1 MTSSQPHPGSYSNV
15 IRVFRSLSMWR
26 GLAVSPNVGEFIGVR
41 LKSKLPLIC
50 LFVTV
55 FSLSAF
61 AQTKYQYPFQNP
73 DLNIEKRIDNIISLL
88 TLDEKITC
96 LGTNPSVPR
105 LGIKG
110 SGHIEGLHGVALG
123 IPGGWGRRKFVTTTT
138 FPQSYGLAETWDTA
152 LIRKVAET
160 EAYEARYI
168 FQSEKYNTGAL
179 IIRAP
184 NADLG
189 RDPRWGR
196 TEECFGEDAFFNGC
210 MTQAYVKGLQGN
222 NSRYWMAASL
232 MKHFLANSNENERE
246 RSSSDFDER
255 LFREYYSV
263 PFRMGI
269 EAGSRAFMASYNKY
283 NGIPMMVHPILK
295 EIAVNEWGQDG
306 IMCTDGGA
314 MKLLWTEHKYYSDST
329 WASAA
334 GVKAGIN
341 QFLDNYRGSIKR
353 ALQNGILKEEEID
366 KAIRGVF
373 RVTIKLGL
381 LDPPSMVPYT
391 SIKDGEEPWH
401 TEKNKNLVRE
411 VTQKSIVLLKN
422 ENDFLPLD
430 KNKMRSI
437 GIIGPYANQVLLDWY
452 SGSPPYNVSILEGIK
467 NKVGSNVV
475 VQWTT
480 GNDAD
485 SVNKLAVTSEYVIM
499 VVGNHPWCNAPWAQ
513 CPVPSDGREA
523 VDRKTIYLEQE
534 QLIKKVYELNQKA
547 IVILNSSF
555 PYAIVWAKHNVPA
568 IIHIAHNSQE
578 EGNALADVLF
588 GDYNPGG
595 KLVQTWPLSMEQLP
609 PMMDYN
615 IRNGR
620 TYMYFKGEPLFPFGY
635 GLSYTTFSF
644 SNFVTSSNV
653 IKDGSTI
660 NVSVDVVN
668 TGKRTGDEVMQL
680 YIRHLNST
688 VVRPQKELKAFR
700 RITLKPGEKKTM
712 TLHLKASDL
721 KYWNEARKQFIFE
734 HDKIELMLGSSSTD
748 VKFFGAMDAVQ

>member
-1 MTSSQPHPGSYSNV
+1 MISRIFFKT
-15 IRVFRSLSMWR
+15 ICFM
-26 GLAVSPNVGEFIGVR
+26 LATISIIN
-41 LKSKLPLIC
+41 C
-50 LFVTV
+50 N
-55 FSLSAF
+55 

-88 TLDEKITC
+88 TLEEKISC
-96 LGTNPSVPR
+96 LSTNPSIPR

-110 SGHIEGLHGVALG
+110 TGHIEGLHGVALG

-138 FPQSYGLAETWDTA
+138 FPQSYGLAETWDTI
-152 LIRKVAET
+152 LIRRVAET

-179 IIRAP
+179 VIRAP

-222 NSRYWMAASL
+222 HPRYWMAASL
-232 MKHFLANSNENERE
+232 MKHFLANSNENDRE

-255 LFREYYSV
+255 LFREYYSL

-269 EAGSRAFMASYNKY
+269 EAGSRAFMAAYNKY

-295 EIAVNEWGQDG
+295 EIALNEWGQDG
-306 IMCTDGGA
+306 IICTDGGA
-314 MKLLWTEHKYYSDST
+314 MKLLWSEHKYYSDST

-334 GVKAGIN
+334 AVKAGIN
-341 QFLDNYRGSIKR
+341 QFLDRYAGPIRN
-353 ALQNGILKEEEID
+353 ALKDGILKEKEID
-366 KAIRGVF
+366 AVIRGNF
-373 RVTIKLGL
+373 RVMIKLGL
-381 LDPPSMVPYT
+381 LDPPSMVPYA
-391 SIKDGEEPWH
+391 SIKDGEEPWL
-401 TEKNKNLVRE
+401 TEKNKKLVRE

-422 ENDFLPLD
+422 ENNLLPLD
-430 KNKMRSI
+430 KSKIKSI
-437 GIIGPYANQVLLDWY
+437 AVIGQYANQVLLDWY
-452 SGSPPYNVSILEGIK
+452 SGSPPYAFSSLEGIK
-467 NKVGSNVV
+467 NKVGDNIS

-485 SVNKLAVTSEYVIM
+485 SVVKLATSAEYVIM
-499 VVGNHPWCNAPWAQ
+499 IVGNHPWCNAPWAQ

-534 QLIKKVYELNQKA
+534 QLIKKVYELNQNT
-547 IVILNSSF
+547 IVVINSSF
-555 PYAIVWAKHNVPA
+555 PYAVVWTKHNIPA
-568 IIHIAHNSQE
+568 ILHMAHNSQE

-588 GDYNPGG
+588 GDYDPGG

-620 TYMYFKGEPLFPFGY
+620 TYMYFKGEPLYPFGY

-644 SNFVTSSNV
+644 SNFSLSNN
-653 IKDGSTI
+653 IIRDGSI
-660 NVSVDVVN
+660 VNVNVDITN
-668 TGKRTGDEVMQL
+668 TGKRVGDEVAQL
-680 YIRHLNST
+680 YIRHVNST
-688 VVRPQKELKAFR
+688 VVRPKKELKAFQ
-700 RITLKPGEKKTM
+700 RITLKPGERKTV
-712 TLHLKASDL
+712 TLRLKANDL
-721 KYWNEARKQFIFE
+721 KYWDENRKRFVFE
-734 HDKIELMLGSSSTD
+734 NDKIELMIGNSSSD
-748 VKFFGAMDAVQ
+748 IKFLGVMNTAQ